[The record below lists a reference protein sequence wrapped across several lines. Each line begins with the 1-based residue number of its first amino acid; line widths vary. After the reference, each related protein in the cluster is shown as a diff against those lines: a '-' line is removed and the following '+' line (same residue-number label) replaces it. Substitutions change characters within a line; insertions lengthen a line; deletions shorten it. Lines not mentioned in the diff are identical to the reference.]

1 MTAVARVRWMVRRH
15 PASVLSASM
24 VVIGLMVARDMGTG
38 EFTAALRALLVAGL
52 LAAAGLALRYQW
64 AGKGHQAVSLLRLA
78 LGLWVIAGVAGL
90 QSP

>member
-1 MTAVARVRWMVRRH
+1 MTGVERVRRALRRH
-15 PASVLSASM
+15 PAVVLTASM
-24 VVIGLMVARDMGTG
+24 VAIGLLAARDMGTG

-64 AGKGHQAVSLLRLA
+64 AGKGYQAVNLLRLA

-90 QSP
+90 LS

>member
-1 MTAVARVRWMVRRH
+1 MTAVARVRWALRRH
-15 PASVLSASM
+15 PAFVLTASM
-24 VVIGLMVARDMGTG
+24 VVIGLLAARDMGTG

-64 AGKGHQAVSLLRLA
+64 AGKGQQAVSLLRLA

-90 QSP
+90 LS